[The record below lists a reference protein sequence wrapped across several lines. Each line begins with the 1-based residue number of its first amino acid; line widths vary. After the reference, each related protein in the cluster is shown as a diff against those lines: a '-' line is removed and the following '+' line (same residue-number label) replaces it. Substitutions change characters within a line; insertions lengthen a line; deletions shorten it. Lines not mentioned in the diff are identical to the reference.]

1 MLPDMK
7 AMILAAGIGSRL
19 GALTQS
25 TPKCLMPLGNGE
37 TILDHVAKKLITLGA
52 SELVINTHHMA
63 EQIEAHI
70 SQQEQYGITVHL
82 SHETSLLDTGGGLKN
97 VARHFENE
105 SAFIVHNADIYCTS
119 DIGVTYQAHLK
130 QQASAT
136 LVCMTRSSSR
146 GVFVDANSRLTGWT
160 GEQPPHT
167 PKATERRLAFSG
179 ISICSPSIFQSM
191 PDQASFSIMEAFLL
205 AARDTNNVYASEIDT
220 TTWTDIGTP
229 EKLLALQKQLRD
241 SE

>member
-1 MLPDMK
+1 MLPNMK

-63 EQIEAHI
+63 KQIEAHI

-105 SAFIVHNADIYCTS
+105 SAFIVHNADIYCTA
-119 DIGVTYQAHLK
+119 DIGMAYQTHLK
-130 QQASAT
+130 HQASAT
-136 LVCMTRSSSR
+136 LVCMTRSSKR
-146 GVFVDANSRLTGWT
+146 GVFVDTSNKVTGWT

-167 PKATERRLAFSG
+167 PKASERQLAFGG
-179 ISICSPSIFQSM
+179 ISICSPSIFQYM
-191 PDQASFSIMEAFLL
+191 PDQASFSIMEPFLL
-205 AARDTNNVYASEIDT
+205 AARNTNNVYASEIDA
-220 TTWTDIGTP
+220 TTWADIGTP